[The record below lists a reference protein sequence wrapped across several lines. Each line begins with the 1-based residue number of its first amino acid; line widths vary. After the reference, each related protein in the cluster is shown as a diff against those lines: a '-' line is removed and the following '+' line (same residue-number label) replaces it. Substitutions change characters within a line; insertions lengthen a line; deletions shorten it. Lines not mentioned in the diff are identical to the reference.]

1 MTQYEE
7 LDKLSSKEL
16 HDRAVRLAVRH
27 GDIRF
32 LWELLTRLP
41 AAEATA
47 GRAGESEAD
56 IKWVVPMLDD
66 YVHAGDGELAE
77 ALRGFYLEYLKEH
90 S

>member
-1 MTQYEE
+1 MSTNEE
-7 LDKLSSKEL
+7 FDSLSSKEL
-16 HDRAVRLAVRH
+16 HDRAVKLAVRH

-32 LWELLTRLP
+32 LWQLLTRIP

-66 YVHAGDGELAE
+66 YIHAGDGDLAE
-77 ALRGFYLEYLKEH
+77 ALRGFYLDYLREH

>member
-1 MTQYEE
+1 MTPNAE
-7 LDKLSSKEL
+7 LDELSSKEL
-16 HDRAVRLAVRH
+16 HDRAVKLAVRH

-32 LWELLTRLP
+32 LWQLLTRIP

-47 GRAGESEAD
+47 GRVGESEAD

-66 YVHAGDGELAE
+66 YFHAGDGDLAE
-77 ALRGFYLEYLKEH
+77 ALRGFYLEYLREH

>member
-1 MTQYEE
+1 MSPSEE
-7 LDKLSSKEL
+7 LDSLSSKEL
-16 HDRAVRLAVRH
+16 HDRAVKLAVRH

-32 LWELLTRLP
+32 LWQLLTRIP

-66 YVHAGDGELAE
+66 YVHSGDGELAE
-77 ALRGFYLEYLKEH
+77 ALRDFYLDYLRGH

>member
-1 MTQYEE
+1 MTTRAE
-7 LDKLSSKEL
+7 LDRLSSKEL
-16 HDRAVRLAVRH
+16 HDRAVKLAVRH

-32 LWELLTRLP
+32 LWRLLTRIP

-66 YVHAGDGELAE
+66 YVHSGDGELAE
-77 ALRGFYLEYLKEH
+77 ALRGFYLDYLAEQ

>member
-1 MTQYEE
+1 MGTNEE
-7 LDKLSSKEL
+7 LEGLSSKEL
-16 HDRAVRLAVRH
+16 HDRAVKLAVRH

-32 LWELLTRLP
+32 LWQLLTRIP

-66 YVHAGDGELAE
+66 YIHAGDGDLAE
-77 ALRGFYLEYLKEH
+77 ALREFYLEYLRAH

>member
-1 MTQYEE
+1 MTENEE
-7 LDKLSSKEL
+7 LAELSSKEL
-16 HDRAVRLAVRH
+16 HDRAVGLAVRH

-32 LWELLTRLP
+32 LWRLRTRIP

-66 YVHAGDGELAE
+66 YAHAGEGELAE
-77 ALRGFYLEYLKEH
+77 ALRGFYLEYLNEH

>member
-1 MTQYEE
+1 MTENEE
-7 LDKLSSKEL
+7 LAELSSKEL
-16 HDRAVRLAVRH
+16 HDRAVGLAVRH

-32 LWELLTRLP
+32 LWRLLTRIP

-66 YVHAGDGELAE
+66 YVHAGEGELAE
-77 ALRGFYLEYLKEH
+77 ALREFYLEYLNKH